1 LSSRGSVIGLPVFEN
16 GSQKLLWQGFFF
28 IANDSYF
35 HYQVPHSSLFETRT
49 PMLTRTPWRVAA
61 AGMALIVTI
70 PACATT
76 PLSVTSAAEIQT
88 ETATYVQDRTSIL
101 AMAGDYKVTFDFTE
115 TVSFVAGYE
124 LKDPKLSGGHES
136 VRVIEDRGD
145 FISLQHLLV
154 VGPDDAPFVVKHWR
168 QDWQYEPTRVLT
180 FIGGN
185 AWEWR
190 NVPASERAGTW
201 SQTVYQVD
209 DAPRYGAVAKWT
221 YEDGIAEW
229 TPPSEWRPLP
239 RRDMTTR
246 DDYHAVDAVN
256 RHVITP
262 WGWVHE
268 QDNSKLMLDSDPQA
282 LVREVG
288 VNTYRAFDDYPVSAA
303 EDYWSGTADFW
314 AGVRGEW
321 DRIGRENA
329 RFAITIKGETEDL
342 YIPLLELATAVK
354 DGETAL
360 EPALAEARAV
370 INSFVTSDIGERT
383 DRLRPTA
390 KTETTAY

>member
-1 LSSRGSVIGLPVFEN
+1 MTLTRSGLLTASAVAA
-16 GSQKLLWQGFFF
+16 L
-28 IANDSYF
+28 
-35 HYQVPHSSLFETRT
+35 
-49 PMLTRTPWRVAA
+49 MLT
-61 AGMALIVTI
+61 
-70 PACATT
+70 ACATLPSAGPASQSPT
-76 PLSVTSAAEIQT
+76 SVTA
-88 ETATYVQDRTSIL
+88 ETAIAANFEQDRQSIL

-115 TVSFVAGYE
+115 TVAFVEGYE
-124 LKDPKLSGGHES
+124 LKEPKLSGGHES

-168 QDWQYEPTRVLT
+168 QDWQYEPARVLT

-185 AWEWR
+185 AWAWR
-190 NVPASERAGTW
+190 DVPASEQAGSW

-209 DAPRYGAVAKWT
+209 DAPRYGAVGTWT

-229 TPPSEWRPLP
+229 TPPQAWRPLP

-268 QDNSKLMLDSDPQA
+268 QDNAKLMLDATPQA
-282 LVREVG
+282 LVRETG

-303 EDYWSGTADFW
+303 EDYWAGTAEFW
-314 AGVRGEW
+314 AGVRAEW
-321 DRIGRENA
+321 TRIEA
-329 RFAITIKGETEDL
+329 EHTAFAISIQGETEAL
-342 YIPLLELATAVK
+342 YNPLLALALSVK
-354 DGETAL
+354 SGDKGL
-360 EPALAEARAV
+360 EPALIEARTI
-370 INSFVTSDIGERT
+370 INSFVTPEIGTLAE
-383 DRLRPTA
+383 RLRPTTRLA
-390 KTETTAY
+390 GLDE